1 MGPAGRPL
9 LLLLAAKSPLIG
21 PAEAEEL
28 QRGGAGTAR
37 GCPAGSAGLQTRL
50 SSVGMAG
57 VQICSRRELFA
68 GCQCPGWI
76 LIFTGKSFVTSKTGT
91 SETRNNP

>member
-9 LLLLAAKSPLIG
+9 LLLAAKSPLSG

-37 GCPAGSAGLQTRL
+37 GCPAGFAGL
-50 SSVGMAG
+50 
-57 VQICSRRELFA
+57 
-68 GCQCPGWI
+68 
-76 LIFTGKSFVTSKTGT
+76 
-91 SETRNNP
+91 